1 MRLLLAS
8 TSPFRRELLARLGLE
23 FQCAAPDI
31 DETPL
36 PGEPPQEL
44 VVRLAGLKAAAVVQ
58 GHADVLSIGSDQVA
72 TLDGEILGKPGSHA
86 RAAQQLQRASGRRV
100 TFHTGLCLLNSRTRE
115 TQCCCEPF
123 HVHFRALSP
132 AAIDDYL
139 RREQPYNCAGSFKS
153 EGLGI
158 CLFRRLEGDDP
169 NALIGLPLIRLV
181 DMLANAGV
189 DVLQGS

>member
-1 MRLLLAS
+1 
-8 TSPFRRELLARLGLE
+8 LLARLGLE
-23 FQCAAPDI
+23 FQCAAPDS

-44 VVRLAGLKAAAVVQ
+44 VVRLAGLKVAAVVQ
-58 GHADVLSIGSDQVA
+58 GHPDALIIGSDQVA
-72 TLDGEILGKPGSHA
+72 TLDGEILGKPDSHA
-86 RAAQQLQRASGRRV
+86 RTAQQRASGRRV
-100 TFHTGLCLLNSRTRE
+100 TFHTGLCLLNGRTRE

-123 HVHFRALSP
+123 HVHFRALSR

-153 EGLGI
+153 VGLGI
-158 CLFRRLEGDDP
+158 CLFRRLEGDGP
-169 NALIGLPLIRLV
+169 NALIGQPLIRLA

-189 DVLQGS
+189 EVLQECH